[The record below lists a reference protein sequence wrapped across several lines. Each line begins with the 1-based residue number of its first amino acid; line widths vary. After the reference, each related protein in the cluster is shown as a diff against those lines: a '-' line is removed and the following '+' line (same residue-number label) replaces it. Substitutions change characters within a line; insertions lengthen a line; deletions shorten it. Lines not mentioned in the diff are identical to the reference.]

1 MFEYFICIF
10 SKEFSENFKKIL
22 LLSRKK
28 MNQVN
33 PNQVYTLSDL
43 SQRSNQMKLNSLNGV
58 TPIVVEKDVVV
69 TEVPVTKT
77 VTSGSA
83 WGGLTW
89 FIIIALVVGLLFFL
103 FRPSVVLSTNTAT
116 GDLYLDWGKL
126 ILWSLVI
133 ALIVVLIIWLA
144 RGTTGMYF

>member
-1 MFEYFICIF
+1 
-10 SKEFSENFKKIL
+10 
-22 LLSRKK
+22 

-43 SQRSNQMKLNSLNGV
+43 SNRSNSMKLNSLNGV

-69 TEVPVTKT
+69 TEVPATKT
-77 VTSGSA
+77 VPASSA

-133 ALIVVLIIWLA
+133 ALIVVFIIWLA
-144 RGTTGMYF
+144 RGATGMYF